1 MRLRLLSLSAALL
14 LALPAA
20 AFTPPPWTRSA
31 NIYEVNVRQFSPDSS
46 FNAVTAQIPR
56 LHKMGVKI
64 LWLLPIQPIG
74 VQQRKGELGSYYAVR
89 DYTGINPEFGSL
101 ADFKALVAT
110 AHAHDMKVVL
120 DWVANHTAWDNGW
133 VTQHPDWYQKNAQGR
148 ISGYV
153 YDNGS
158 SVEHWDDV
166 VGLDYRN
173 KALWPAM
180 IDAMRYWVDT
190 ADIDGFRADVA
201 GRVPVPFWTAA
212 RTALDARKPLFWLA
226 EGDAPELAAAF
237 DMVYDWDFAN
247 LMQKVAHG
255 KAQAAELAAYV
266 AHPRLQ
272 YAPDTYRMRF
282 TSNHDFNSWQGSDPE
297 LYGAGFKAFAVLA
310 ATLPD
315 MPLIYGGQEASLN
328 KRLEFF
334 KRDPIDW
341 RGASLGDFYT
351 ELLRLKTDNKALWN
365 GTAGGTLNLL
375 ATGNRDVIAY
385 DRVRGSNRV
394 RVIANLSPRS
404 AGFTIAGRPGTLAAW
419 DYAITVD

>member
-31 NIYEVNVRQFSPDSS
+31 SIYEVNVRQFSPSGRFS
-46 FNAVTAQIPR
+46 AVTAQIPR
-56 LHKMGVKI
+56 LSKMGVKI
-64 LWLLPIQPIG
+64 LWIMPVQPIG
-74 VQQRKGELGSYYAVR
+74 VQERKGELGSYYAVR
-89 DYTGINPEFGSL
+89 DYTGINPEFGTL
-101 ADFKALVAT
+101 ADFKQLVAT

-120 DWVANHTAWDNGW
+120 DWVAA
-133 VTQHPDWYQKNAQGR
+133 HPDWYQKNAQGQ
-148 ISGYV
+148 IAGYV

-180 IDAMRYWVDT
+180 IAAMRYWVDA

-226 EGDAPELAAAF
+226 EGDTPELAAAF
-237 DMVYDWDFAN
+237 DMVYDWEFAN
-247 LMQKVAHG
+247 LMQKVAQG
-255 KAQAAELAAYV
+255 KASAADLAAYV
-266 AHPRLQ
+266 EHPRLR
-272 YAPDTYRMRF
+272 YPDDTYRMRF

-341 RGASLGDFYT
+341 SGASLGDFYT
-351 ELLRLKTDNKALWN
+351 QLLRLKTDNKALWN
-365 GTAGGTLNLL
+365 GTAGGTLRLI

-385 DRVRGSNRV
+385 DRVHGSNRV
-394 RVIANLSPRS
+394 RVIANLSP
-404 AGFTIAGRPGTLAAW
+404 LA
-419 DYAITVD
+419 DE